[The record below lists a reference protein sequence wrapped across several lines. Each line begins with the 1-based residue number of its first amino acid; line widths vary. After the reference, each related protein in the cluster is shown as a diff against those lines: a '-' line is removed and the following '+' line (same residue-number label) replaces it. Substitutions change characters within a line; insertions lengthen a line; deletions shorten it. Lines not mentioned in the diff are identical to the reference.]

1 MGAEEPT
8 PENYTLLQGFEWNVP
23 ADGKHYKRL
32 HDAMPSYK
40 HIGISNIWLPPGCKA
55 SSPNVSGVATKWG
68 TKDELLALSSLAKEK
83 GIGLYW
89 DAVLNHKA
97 AADKKEKC
105 HVIEVDSNDR
115 EKQISDRKEITAWL
129 GFNFDGRG
137 DKYSK
142 QKYHWY
148 HFGGTDYDA
157 ATGKNAIFQ
166 IQGEGKG
173 WSESVDDEGGNADF
187 LMFADLDYSHPE
199 VCEDVTNWGKWIVK
213 EVGLRG
219 FRLDAVQHFS
229 QRFTKE
235 WIEALRQEHGDLF
248 YVGEFWTGNKQD
260 LIDWV
265 EQMGRKFS
273 LYDSPL
279 LNNFSN
285 ISKSEAADLRKVFD
299 DTLVQDMPVNAVGD
313 NPEPPSC
320 GDKLADLCLARK
332 LFAYGELNDYWDNPN
347 CIGWVRRGT
356 HDRKNGCAV
365 VMSNTG
371 PGEIKM
377 HVGGEHKG
385 EIWTDLLGWEQGE
398 VTIDDEGNGVFK
410 CPGCSVAVWVN
421 KDAEG
426 REHFPVNFDSDI
438 YKDAGKQNGDKE
450 EKEDDKE

>member
-1 MGAEEPT
+1 M
-8 PENYTLLQGFEWNVP
+8 TLSKS
-23 ADGKHYKRL
+23 A
-32 HDAMPSYK
+32 
-40 HIGISNIWLPPGCKA
+40 
-55 SSPNVSGVATKWG
+55 
-68 TKDELLALSSLAKEK
+68 KDS

-115 EKQISDRKEITAWL
+115 DKQISDRHEITAWL
-129 GFNFDGRG
+129 GFNFEGRG

-157 ATGKNAIFQ
+157 ESGRNAIFQ

-199 VCEDVTNWGKWIVK
+199 VCEDVTNWGKWIVS

-235 WIEALRQEHGDLF
+235 WIEALRKEHGDLF

-260 LIDWV
+260 LVDWV
-265 EQMGRKFS
+265 NQMDRKFS

-285 ISKSEAADLRKVFD
+285 ISKGEAADLRKVFD
-299 DTLVQDMPVNAVGD
+299 DTLVQEMPVNAVVSVFF
-313 NPEPPSC
+313 PP
-320 GDKLADLCLARK
+320 A
-332 LFAYGELNDYWDNPN
+332 
-347 CIGWVRRGT
+347 
-356 HDRKNGCAV
+356 
-365 VMSNTG
+365 
-371 PGEIKM
+371 
-377 HVGGEHKG
+377 
-385 EIWTDLLGWEQGE
+385 
-398 VTIDDEGNGVFK
+398 
-410 CPGCSVAVWVN
+410 
-421 KDAEG
+421 
-426 REHFPVNFDSDI
+426 
-438 YKDAGKQNGDKE
+438 
-450 EKEDDKE
+450 